1 MEARSVCPSLLKSP
15 VATTCPPPM
24 GKVAVS
30 GNRGGVC
37 AKAGRDRVT
46 GHRTTTSGRIPLS
59 GSLKHEQAGILKSV
73 SSGGKLERVER
84 RVFVDVTGATTVAI
98 VSRRPEGVSIGAMIL
113 RWKCCAGICLKNGF
127 RRGG

>member
-30 GNRGGVC
+30 GNRGGVW

-46 GHRTTTSGRIPLS
+46 VHRTTTSGRIPLS
-59 GSLKHEQAGILKSV
+59 GGLNHEQAGILKNI
-73 SSGGKLERVER
+73 SSRSKLERVER
-84 RVFVDVTGATTVAI
+84 RVFVNVTGDTPVAI
-98 VSRRPEGVSIGAMIL
+98 VPRRTEGM
-113 RWKCCAGICLKNGF
+113 
-127 RRGG
+127 